1 MLKLTG
7 KPFSSIN
14 QFFKDQARDLEKYL
28 FEYYFQGGN
37 GAKIIEALKKYQN
50 NDGGFGNGLESD
62 FRQPFSSP
70 MATSIG
76 VRLLSQIDGNKDA
89 EEMIKSAIGYYE
101 SAFNETRN
109 GWFAVTKDV
118 NDYPHA
124 PWWHYDEENGMTIID
139 RNWGNPSAEILS
151 HLYKYKEY
159 VSKLDIDYLV
169 EYALKY
175 IEAKERFESEN
186 ELFCYI
192 KLFEVLPDEL
202 KKRLMK
208 RIAVGISQV
217 IEYDREKWTGYVPMP
232 LDFVPGPDKC
242 RFGVGE
248 SKIEEN
254 LDFYVELVENNGVV
268 NPPWGEGYYLGSL
281 KPAYNEWKG
290 VLTLNILRKLD
301 AYGRMEKRD
310 FS

>member
-1 MLKLTG
+1 
-7 KPFSSIN
+7 
-14 QFFKDQARDLEKYL
+14 
-28 FEYYFQGGN
+28 
-37 GAKIIEALKKYQN
+37 
-50 NDGGFGNGLESD
+50 
-62 FRQPFSSP
+62 
-70 MATSIG
+70 
-76 VRLLSQIDGNKDA
+76 
-89 EEMIKSAIGYYE
+89 MIKSAIGYYE

-151 HLYKYKEY
+151 HLYKYKES
-159 VSKLDIDYLV
+159 VRKLDIDYLV

-186 ELFCYI
+186 ELFCHI

-242 RFGVGE
+242 RFGIE
-248 SKIEEN
+248 EAKIEES

-268 NPPWGEGYYLGSL
+268 NPPWGESYYLGSL

-290 VLTLNILRKLD
+290 VLTLSILRKLD
-301 AYGRMEKRD
+301 AYGRLQKRD
-310 FS
+310 FL